1 MGLIDTLGWVVL
13 AGAVECELALVAPRL
28 KRIVGLIE
36 RFFTASVI
44 VWLASSPLNSY
55 VSASAALPLRYG
67 ATPKPFHRQTAGH
80 PSSIQSLSD
89 AWWGTQRLS
98 SDTSAPSRGS
108 RNVAVAVAVAIA
120 IAVDEVQ
127 RLNNATFRYG

>member
-98 SDTSAPSRGS
+98 SESRRRVAGHATLPLPLPLPSP
-108 RNVAVAVAVAIA
+108 
-120 IAVDEVQ
+120 
-127 RLNNATFRYG
+127 LPLTRYNG